1 MLNNF
6 SNTVGL
12 PVLRIDTSEEAV
24 REQLH
29 EMHNYLYQL
38 QEWLDWKLQHLEVE
52 DFSDNKDVLD
62 LVYPV
67 GSVYISASDTPPG
80 KLFGGVWEQ
89 IKGRFLYAEDDEH
102 PAGSTGVEAT
112 HTLTVDEMPSHAHK
126 VRYVGGAA
134 GGIYG
139 GQPGTSENAQ
149 PAYNELI
156 LASEGGDQPHNN
168 MPPYYVVN
176 MWKRVR

>member
-12 PVLRIDTSEEAV
+12 PVLRIDMSEEAA

-29 EMHNYLYQL
+29 EMHNYLFQL
-38 QEWLDWKLQHLEVE
+38 QEWLDWKLRHLEVE

-102 PAGSTGVEAT
+102 PAGSTGGEAT
-112 HTLTVDEMPSHAHK
+112 HTLTVGEMPSHAHK

-149 PAYNELI
+149 PAYNEQI